1 MSTQK
6 LILTSS
12 GLSNVILESTYDDE
26 FLFILPNQKIQIPRI
41 FAEFISPKISKIHQS
56 DLTIDSINFVHEL
69 EGIKITEEIISKIK
83 FLSMGKMIEISEEE
97 SFLLQIFSI
106 LFDNEELFTSINQLF
121 HDEISENKIDQYLKN
136 LQFFDKI
143 SINPQFFDYSSMINF
158 ISSHFYSIDQKK
170 LLQLPTR
177 ILYSI
182 ISNEFLQIET
192 EDSLF
197 DFIIQFFNDKKENQE
212 KVSNNESKIDLI
224 SFYEQINFENLSEQK
239 IEQFL
244 DTFDPN
250 EMSTALWNKLR
261 PCIHESPNRKKNQRE
276 TKKHEQNNERIK
288 TIKYDG
294 NISNSLNGII
304 DYLTKESGGNV
315 SDNGT
320 VKATT
325 ITDRISLE
333 ARNAVDL
340 HNDNNG
346 FISTDV
352 SNMWLKYDFVD
363 RKVCP
368 TSYTIKSRHNYNDH
382 HPRSWVIEGS
392 NTDSESDWTILDERN
407 NYNGIEGMNVCYAFE
422 MKEQTEFYRY
432 LRIRQTGKNSS
443 NYDYLCLSGLEY
455 FGRLLEVK

>member
-1 MSTQK
+1 
-6 LILTSS
+6 
-12 GLSNVILESTYDDE
+12 
-26 FLFILPNQKIQIPRI
+26 
-41 FAEFISPKISKIHQS
+41 
-56 DLTIDSINFVHEL
+56 
-69 EGIKITEEIISKIK
+69 
-83 FLSMGKMIEISEEE
+83 
-97 SFLLQIFSI
+97 
-106 LFDNEELFTSINQLF
+106 
-121 HDEISENKIDQYLKN
+121 
-136 LQFFDKI
+136 
-143 SINPQFFDYSSMINF
+143 
-158 ISSHFYSIDQKK
+158 
-170 LLQLPTR
+170 
-177 ILYSI
+177 
-182 ISNEFLQIET
+182 
-192 EDSLF
+192 
-197 DFIIQFFNDKKENQE
+197 
-212 KVSNNESKIDLI
+212 
-224 SFYEQINFENLSEQK
+224 
-239 IEQFL
+239 
-244 DTFDPN
+244 
-250 EMSTALWNKLR
+250 MSTALWNKLR

-325 ITDRISLE
+325 ITDRKSLE

-368 TSYTIKSRHNYNDH
+368 TSYTIKSRHDYDDN

-392 NTDSESDWTILDERN
+392 NTDSESDWTILDVRN
-407 NYNGIEGMNVCYAFE
+407 NYNGIGGMNVCYAFE

-443 NYDYLCLSGLEY
+443 NSDYLCLSGLEY
-455 FGRLLEVK
+455 FGRLLEVNK